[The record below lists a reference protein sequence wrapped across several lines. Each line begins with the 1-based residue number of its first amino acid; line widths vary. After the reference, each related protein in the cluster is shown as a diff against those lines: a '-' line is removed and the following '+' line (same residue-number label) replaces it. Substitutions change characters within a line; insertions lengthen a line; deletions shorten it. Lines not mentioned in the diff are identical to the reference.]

1 VIRVNRNT
9 VELTEAEGVIAEGV
23 TRLLDRGYCHECAVK
38 LILGVD
44 IPPNLRSPAPM
55 TEALLVGPFLDWL
68 LADTTGGDAPCHTPQ

>member
-1 VIRVNRNT
+1 
-9 VELTEAEGVIAEGV
+9 
-23 TRLLDRGYCHECAVK
+23 VK

-44 IPPNLRSPAPM
+44 IPPDLRSPAPM